1 MALTEKKA
9 FALAKQKAKTIKK
22 RLFWLDA
29 LKRLHLR
36 LERD

>member
-1 MALTEKKA
+1 MALTEKRHLPSQNK
-9 FALAKQKAKTIKK
+9 KAKTIKK